1 MADAYLEKTSQEL
14 KEEGCGTT
22 NIAFIANEG
31 CGAIYICVDS
41 RTTSSENR
49 GFILGEESHKYLHM
63 KSCNVFATRAGKVN
77 NSRQMLEH
85 YFSKREEIVN
95 GIHGAPVIAKEYIRG
110 QTSTGNRIKV
120 STLMGGWDVHE
131 VPYVYEVS
139 RDEFKRES
147 KSSISKGFASGS
159 GGPYVTKTDA
169 MKVYDQPILQALFDD
184 HYDALARYLSN
195 SLFFLFDTNDYKYTH
210 DINAKVNKGFERQFI
225 KKKYKGNVVIKR
237 GTTYIVRLVHFNKR
251 VDKLYAKLKRKTGQR
266 TVPREFQ
273 DLESVEIEKI
283 DVADKVGPNR
293 PPKPPPVQK
302 PPSSP
307 PAELGAIGATTEDS
321 TSS

>member
-1 MADAYLEKTSQEL
+1 
-14 KEEGCGTT
+14 
-22 NIAFIANEG
+22 
-31 CGAIYICVDS
+31 
-41 RTTSSENR
+41 
-49 GFILGEESHKYLHM
+49 
-63 KSCNVFATRAGKVN
+63 
-77 NSRQMLEH
+77 MLEH
-85 YFSKREEIVN
+85 VNDYFSKREEIVN

-159 GGPYVTKTDA
+159 GGPYVWKYLNCCNLKVHSSNELLQHLIKALLYAALFDECSGGYVRVFQVTKTDA
-169 MKVYDQPILQALFDD
+169 IKVYDQPILQALFDD

-302 PPSSP
+302 PPSPP